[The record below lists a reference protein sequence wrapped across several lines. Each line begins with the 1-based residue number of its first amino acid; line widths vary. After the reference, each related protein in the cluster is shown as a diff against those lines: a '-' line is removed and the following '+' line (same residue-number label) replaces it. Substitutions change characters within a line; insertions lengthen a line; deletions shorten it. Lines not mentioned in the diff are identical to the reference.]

1 MRSFR
6 DETGDSMDR
15 MFFKRAGGMTV
26 IELMIV
32 LVVVAVLVALAYPS
46 YINYVRKA
54 RRGEA
59 QQLLMNWSINQE
71 VFRANNTSYAA
82 DNNVNLP
89 KPQHDNYTFSTP
101 TAPTAIAYTLRAV
114 ATGDQV
120 NDNARDGTSCTTM
133 EIVQGGAKTPA
144 SCWD

>member
-1 MRSFR
+1 MN
-6 DETGDSMDR
+6 R
-15 MFFKRAGGMTV
+15 MFWKRTKGMTV

-32 LVVVAVLVALAYPS
+32 LLVAAILVAIAYPS
-46 YINYVRKA
+46 YVDYVRKA

-89 KPQHDNYTFSTP
+89 KPLHANYTFSTP

-114 ATGDQV
+114 AGGDQV
-120 NDNARDGTSCTTM
+120 NDKAKDGTACTPL